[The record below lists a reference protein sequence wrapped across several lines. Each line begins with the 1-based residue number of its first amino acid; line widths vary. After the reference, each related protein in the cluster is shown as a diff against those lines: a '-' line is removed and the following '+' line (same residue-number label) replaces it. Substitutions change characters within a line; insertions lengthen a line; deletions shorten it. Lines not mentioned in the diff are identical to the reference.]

1 MLRGLLFVL
10 TLVPLA
16 SAEANATNAT
26 NATTDDGL
34 GGPAI
39 AGIIIG
45 SLLVASVI
53 GVAVWVRWYRPAVKP
68 RVEFPCSGASG
79 SAPTTTAKAGGNHLP
94 MVAVRVNVD
103 DDL

>member
-1 MLRGLLFVL
+1 MLRGLLLVL

-16 SAEANATNAT
+16 SAANDT

-34 GGPAI
+34 SGGAV

-45 SLLVASVI
+45 SLLVVSVI
-53 GVAVWVRWYRPAVKP
+53 GAAVWHYQCRPKVRYPLIK
-68 RVEFPCSGASG
+68 FPGSAASG
-79 SAPTTTAKAGGNHLP
+79 SAATTDAKATDNHLP